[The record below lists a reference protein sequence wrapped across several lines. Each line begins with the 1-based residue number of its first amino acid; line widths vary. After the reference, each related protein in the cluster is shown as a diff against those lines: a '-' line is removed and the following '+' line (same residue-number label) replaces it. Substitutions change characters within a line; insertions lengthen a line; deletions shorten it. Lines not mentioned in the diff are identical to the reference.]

1 MNGFKK
7 VFVGLSGGVDSSVA
21 AYLLKKKNYDVVGI
35 HLRCWNV
42 NGCDLREAEDARRV
56 ANHLDIPFYV
66 LNLEEEYKKAVVD
79 YMVDGYRKG
88 LTPNPDVMCNKEIKF
103 GLFLK
108 KSLEMGADYIA
119 TGHYV
124 RLASRSTVYSL
135 FQAKDLNKDQSYFLW
150 TLTQKQLRHCL
161 FPIGDYLK
169 SEVRTIAKEAGLPT
183 AEKKDSQGICFVGK
197 VTLSDFLSQYIKE
210 TPGNILTTDG
220 RVVGTHPGVQFYT
233 IGQRQGLGIALNT
246 PHYVAEKD
254 IKTNTVVLAPE
265 NDLALYQKEIVVSNV
280 NFINLTTFQHS
291 QECWN
296 VLVRIRYRQPLVPAR
311 LEVGN
316 MKHEARITFKEPQ
329 KFVAPG
335 QSAAFY
341 LPVEASAKEGSRLEL
356 LGGGIIS

>member
-1 MNGFKK
+1 MPNEFKK

-21 AYLLKKKNYDVVGI
+21 AYLLKKKNYDVVGV

-79 YMVDGYRKG
+79 YMIDGYKKG

-108 KSLEMGADYIA
+108 KALEMGADYIA

-124 RLASRSTVYSL
+124 RLASRNTVYSL
-135 FQAKDLNKDQSYFLW
+135 FEAKDENKDQSYFLW
-150 TLTQKQLRHCL
+150 TLTQEQLRHCL
-161 FPIGDYLK
+161 FPIGNYLK
-169 SEVRTIAKEAGLPT
+169 SEVRALAKEVGLPT

-197 VTLSDFLSQYIKE
+197 VALPDFLSQYIKE

-233 IGQRQGLGIALNT
+233 IGQRQGLGVALNS
-246 PHYVAEKD
+246 PHYVAERD

-265 NDLALYQKEIVVSNV
+265 NDQSLYHKEITLSSV
-280 NFINLTTFQHS
+280 NFIKPPLFAYSYELENKALEVLTR
-291 QECWN
+291 
-296 VLVRIRYRQPLVPAR
+296 VRYRQPLVAAGLEAR
-311 LEVGN
+311 STKN
-316 MKHEARITFKEPQ
+316 EARITFTKAQ

-335 QSAAFY
+335 QSAVFY
-341 LPVEASAKEGSRLEL
+341 SQEGEL